1 MTARENVRLGVRK
14 WAKLDGITPD
24 LGVMPQ
30 TRRHQRFR
38 CSLELWRGALPR
50 DCVFAFVTALSLKTL
65 SLKVLS
71 LEVLSLELA
80 QA

>member
-1 MTARENVRLGVRK
+1 MTARENVRLGVQK

-38 CSLELWRGALPR
+38 CKLQYNTPK
-50 DCVFAFVTALSLKTL
+50 KTNPA
-65 SLKVLS
+65 
-71 LEVLSLELA
+71 EVMSA
-80 QA
+80 K